1 MVIFFLKTIDELQRW
16 FVCLDLTKLNASYLN
31 CTKKYGNIKLSFV
44 KEVKIDSESMN
55 ARDEYIKKLSGVKK
69 SKEDPVIIFFLTPKE
84 R

>member
-1 MVIFFLKTIDELQRW
+1 M
-16 FVCLDLTKLNASYLN
+16 CLDLTKLNASYLN
-31 CTKKYGNIKLSFV
+31 CTKKYGNIKLPFV

-55 ARDEYIKKLSGVKK
+55 ARDEYIKKLGGVKK